1 MRDNDVENEIERMSN
16 NRKEMIMEKGLM
28 IDYETADRITL
39 SSLKDLRKYLKK
51 ELKEYRQGQWLH
63 PEDVVSNAEII
74 AVLDILIPY
83 FGGTND

>member
-16 NRKEMIMEKGLM
+16 NRKEMIMEEGIM
-28 IDYETADRITL
+28 IDFETADRITL
-39 SSLKDLRKYLKK
+39 LTLINQRKYLKK

-63 PEDVVSNAEII
+63 PEDVVRNAEII